1 MVLVLSALTGAAFS
15 TGVIVGLAI
24 GGSTIACVC
33 ACREARRVGAEEP
46 PSRRPEARQ
55 ARPREPDRTKGF
67 PEEPVGAE

>member
-1 MVLVLSALTGAAFS
+1 MVLVLSALTGAAFG

-33 ACREARRVGAEEP
+33 ACREARRVGPEEP
-46 PSRRPEARQ
+46 PSRRPEARE
-55 ARPREPDRTKGF
+55 ARPRKPGGTKGS